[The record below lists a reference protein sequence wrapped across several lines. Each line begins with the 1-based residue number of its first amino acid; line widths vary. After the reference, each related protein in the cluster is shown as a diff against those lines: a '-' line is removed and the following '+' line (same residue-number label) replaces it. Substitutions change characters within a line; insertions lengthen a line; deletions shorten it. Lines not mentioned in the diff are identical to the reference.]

1 MTPTSSQKA
10 ARGPFQTRHTS
21 LGKRALQYRFK
32 NAQSFGRTIRL
43 AFFEVLVRP
52 AHRIRHMRKTEDLRA
67 GHTGKGV
74 KSGGLHLDCE
84 DAFRSR
90 SLDRGGS
97 FAKRR
102 IGRPAGADA
111 GFLTVTYSLP

>member
-84 DAFRSR
+84 VAVPSNT
-90 SLDRGGS
+90 LDSGVS
-97 FAKRR
+97 FAKSAIARH
-102 IGRPAGADA
+102 P
-111 GFLTVTYSLP
+111 